1 MGPGLSWVATLKP
14 SEPFFRSANTTHRTF
29 ESQKHLEE
37 LQIIMKE
44 LTYEYIS
51 TYIKLILDNLNT
63 LKLRNLILE
72 TTENQFKRLYIY
84 NWQWLKIELKTCSFL
99 FDNSGLAETWP
110 PRAEIW
116 RLHAGSGLSCVIS
129 HPHCGPINGWYSLC
143 ERYERPRIGCLKVQ
157 RRLSGYVAV
166 WFTSTWRMGLWWC
179 AWQPERLHI
188 FRNGF

>member
-84 NWQWLKIELKTCSFL
+84 N
-99 FDNSGLAETWP
+99 
-110 PRAEIW
+110 
-116 RLHAGSGLSCVIS
+116 
-129 HPHCGPINGWYSLC
+129 
-143 ERYERPRIGCLKVQ
+143 
-157 RRLSGYVAV
+157 
-166 WFTSTWRMGLWWC
+166 
-179 AWQPERLHI
+179 
-188 FRNGF
+188 